1 MPNYIQQ
8 AYEEIDLNNMSYWQR
23 MQRWVQQRFGGQT
36 GDNQPNNNINIVDE
50 DDLFCKIPTAFAV
63 PVVQLSRPV
72 TLKTNSLN
80 LKY

>member
-8 AYEEIDLNNMSYWQR
+8 AYEEIELNNMSYWQR

-36 GDNQPNNNINIVDE
+36 GDNQPNNNITIVEDDE
-50 DDLFCKIPTAFAV
+50 DDLFCKIPTVFAV
-63 PVVQLSRPV
+63 PVVQVHHR
-72 TLKTNSLN
+72 N